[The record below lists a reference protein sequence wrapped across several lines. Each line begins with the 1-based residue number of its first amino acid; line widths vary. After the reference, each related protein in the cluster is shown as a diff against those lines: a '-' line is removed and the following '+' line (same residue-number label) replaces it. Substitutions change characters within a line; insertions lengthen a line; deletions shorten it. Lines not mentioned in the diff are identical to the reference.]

1 MLKKMISDWRLRNL
15 LFLVMAIIPVIPFL
29 LYRRFQMDW
38 DAWFH
43 FSRMY
48 EIVQNIS
55 RGKFALDIS
64 YFSFNNQGY
73 AVNFF
78 YPYFIN
84 YPVALVWYLTGSPVF
99 SVLLWNIVFHLIG
112 LNIAYNAYDKWQ
124 KKPYFAFLFSVLY
137 IFGYSVVNVR
147 MLNMGT
153 YNAQITYMFLPYAII
168 GIYQLIFGRAREWR
182 LVTIF
187 AIIIITLSHLLTT
200 VLLVFY
206 SAVLFAVLLVNKRE
220 LLIKERLYVWVQ
232 VIASVVLS
240 TAIFVFPM
248 LEQKAANDW
257 IRVPAMNLS
266 SNGIVDSSVDNLTW
280 LKRLES
286 AVSFREVLI
295 LLFITTLFCL
305 LYCRVFNRKLQKL
318 IFGIIAIS
326 ILQSHL
332 VPWYFLQHLSIVDMF
347 QNLNRLDSF
356 LFFAI
361 SLFIAFGWQNILLT
375 EPKRFTNKHFF
386 VASSILYL
394 LFLSQN
400 FYQQKNGITT
410 SNLSDFDRNSYL
422 ATDDTIYKGLE
433 NSNFGYFSSWAGKG
447 WYRINGF
454 MDYRTEGQI
463 RRTQNADGTYT
474 IDDGMYTI
482 LNGESNRPLYNV
494 SKDTEVETND
504 IIENAVYFDGERSLN
519 KFLQKDFSFLINDI
533 PSSTKIIQAPI
544 TYLKGFVV
552 KDDSGNILTSY
563 KNKKGWLEFKISGSS
578 QVVITYEKTLLHK
591 FSIGISILTWFVIGL
606 LHMKLRKK

>member
-55 RGKFALDIS
+55 HGKFALDIS

-112 LNIAYNAYDKWQ
+112 LNIAYHAYDKWQ

-206 SAVLFAVLLVNKRE
+206 SAVLFAVLLVNKRK

-232 VIASVVLS
+232 VIASVILS

-248 LEQKAANDW
+248 LEQKVANDW
-257 IRVPAMNLS
+257 IHVPAMNLS

-305 LYCRVFNRKLQKL
+305 LYYRVFNRKLQKL
-318 IFGIIAIS
+318 IFGIITIS

-332 VPWYFLQHLSIVDMF
+332 VPWYFLQRLSVVDMF

-504 IIENAVYFDGERSLN
+504 IIENAVYFDGERTLN
-519 KFLQKDFSFLINDI
+519 KFLQKDFSFFINDI

-591 FSIGISILTWFVIGL
+591 FSIGISILTWLVIGV